1 MQYFNIC
8 GTWRLKTSLELHAQ
22 TGLHY
27 SDRKC
32 FNSSCTLEEIMYQDL
47 IAEDEEEVEHFIDL
61 LKKMLNV
68 NKNERITPAQV
79 LKHPFLAVEQHGDGP
94 HMTVTMEEPYV
105 PQQPEPLTSEEV
117 YPSPPGINVSSNL
130 DVTLDEY
137 VKDVKFMTISEIRP
151 VLQQLATA
159 LLCLEDL
166 DIVHS
171 DIKPENIMVLDKWQK
186 PLQVKLIDFG
196 LARQGP
202 DIHPGSGGQSLLY
215 RAPEV
220 MLGLRHRQPI
230 DMWSVGLTVA
240 EMALGRPL
248 LPGKHEYDIMKNI
261 VNTLGEPP
269 IYQLDAGPRSM
280 QYFNICGTWR
290 LKTSEELHARTGL
303 HYSDRK
309 CFKSSCTLEEVR

>member
-1 MQYFNIC
+1 
-8 GTWRLKTSLELHAQ
+8 
-22 TGLHY
+22 
-27 SDRKC
+27 
-32 FNSSCTLEEIMYQDL
+32 MYQHVTSCCVHL
-47 IAEDEEEVEHFIDL
+47 ISSSTDKPLKPKKTFRDRVEKFFGKGRFGKVVECVDTKTDENVAIKMTTDYFQENARKEAADADRSHIIVHDEPTCPSFEV
-61 LKKMLNV
+61 V
-68 NKNERITPAQV
+68 
-79 LKHPFLAVEQHGDGP
+79 
-94 HMTVTMEEPYV
+94 
-105 PQQPEPLTSEEV
+105 
-117 YPSPPGINVSSNL
+117 

-137 VKDVKFMTISEIRP
+137 LKDVKFMTISEIRP

-186 PLQVKLIDFG
+186 PLQVKLIEFG

-248 LPGKHEYDIMKNI
+248 LPGKHEYDIMKKI
-261 VNTLGEPP
+261 VKTLGEPP
-269 IYQLDAGPRSM
+269 TDQLDAGPRSM

-290 LKTSEELHARTGL
+290 LKVCIHRSFYPSIHPSIHDLP
-303 HYSDRK
+303 
-309 CFKSSCTLEEVR
+309 

>member
-1 MQYFNIC
+1 MGGLEPFVAQLCFTITVAS
-8 GTWRLKTSLELHAQ
+8 GFKMSSSFTDMSDKPLKPKKTFR
-22 TGLHY
+22 
-27 SDRKC
+27 DRVEK
-32 FNSSCTLEEIMYQDL
+32 FSAADADRSHI
-47 IAEDEEEVEHFIDL
+47 IVHDEPTCPSFEV
-61 LKKMLNV
+61 V
-68 NKNERITPAQV
+68 
-79 LKHPFLAVEQHGDGP
+79 
-94 HMTVTMEEPYV
+94 
-105 PQQPEPLTSEEV
+105 
-117 YPSPPGINVSSNL
+117 

-137 VKDVKFMTISEIRP
+137 LKDVKFMTISEIRP

-186 PLQVKLIDFG
+186 PLQVKLIEFG

-248 LPGKHEYDIMKNI
+248 LPGKHEYDIVSIFLTDANSCSI
-261 VNTLGEPP
+261 LDLFLG
-269 IYQLDAGPRSM
+269 S
-280 QYFNICGTWR
+280 
-290 LKTSEELHARTGL
+290 
-303 HYSDRK
+303 
-309 CFKSSCTLEEVR
+309 